1 MKIEYALKGEIL
13 QVVGGISPFVLN
25 YVGCFKALVEL

>member
-13 QVVGGISPFVLN
+13 QVIGGISPFVH
-25 YVGCFKALVEL
+25 YVIGA